1 MIVHIKKII
10 NEAIKNNYAIGA
22 FDTFNLE
29 ITKGIIKGAVES
41 DSPVIIQFTP
51 KTMKYSGTKTLTG
64 IIKNLAESQ
73 GKKIP
78 IALHLDHGKSI
89 SDIKECIEAGFSS
102 VMIDASNK
110 PFQENIKLTRKV
122 VNLAHKKNVWVQGE
136 IGKVDKGK
144 KGYQK
149 LISRPEDFLTDP
161 DQALEFVKKTKID
174 TLAVAIGNIHGS
186 YKIKQGVPRLILSRL
201 KEIQK
206 KVDLPMVLHGASG
219 ISLIQLR
226 KAIELG
232 IKIIN
237 IDTELR
243 IVFKERTEK
252 FLKENKEEY
261 DPRKIL
267 SPGIK
272 GVSEVVFKKTKFLS
286 QPK

>member
-1 MIVHIKKII
+1 MIVHAKKII
-10 NEAIKNNYAIGA
+10 NEAVKNNYAVGA

-41 DSPVIIQFTP
+41 NSPIIVQFTP

-73 GKKIP
+73 GKNIP

-89 SDIKECIEAGFSS
+89 DDVKECIEAGFSS

-110 PFQENIKLTRKV
+110 PFQENIKLTQKV
-122 VNLAHKKNVWVQGE
+122 VNFAHKKNVWVQGE

-149 LISRPEDFLTDP
+149 LISRPEDFLTNP
-161 DQALEFVKKTKID
+161 DQALEFVKKTKVD
-174 TLAVAIGNIHGS
+174 TLAIAIGNIHGP
-186 YKIKQGVPRLILSRL
+186 YKIKHGVPRLILSRL

-206 KVDLPMVLHGASG
+206 KVNLPLVLHGASG
-219 ISLIQLR
+219 VSLIQLR
-226 KAIELG
+226 KAVELG
-232 IKIIN
+232 IKIVN

-243 IVFKERTEK
+243 IAFKEKTEE
-252 FLKENKEEY
+252 FLKENKDEY

-272 GVSEVVFKKTKFLS
+272 SVSQVVFKKTKFLS
-286 QPK
+286 QSK